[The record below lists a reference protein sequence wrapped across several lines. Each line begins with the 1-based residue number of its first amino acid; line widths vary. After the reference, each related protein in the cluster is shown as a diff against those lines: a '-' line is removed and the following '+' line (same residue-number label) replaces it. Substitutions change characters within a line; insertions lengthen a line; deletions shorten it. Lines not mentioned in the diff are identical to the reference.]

1 MELSVYFDPVGL
13 QKMEIFSSRRP
24 RMMDYC
30 IIHSDEQGFPDLE
43 GVQIALIGVP
53 EERGNVNNTGC
64 AGAPDK
70 IREQLFQ
77 LFPAHWKIR
86 LADLGN
92 IKKGHSLNDTFFAI
106 SAVCGELLKNNITPV
121 LLGGSQDITWA
132 TYKSYE
138 ELGQIINI
146 VSVDSRFDLGEE
158 DSAISAQSYLSK
170 ILLHQPNYLFNYTNI
185 GYQSYYVDN
194 DAVNLMSK
202 LLFDTYRLGVVR
214 ADMEEVEPIVR
225 NADMLSVDISAI
237 RKAEA
242 PGNKNA
248 GPNGFYGEEI
258 CQIMRYAGLSDKL
271 SCLGIFEYN
280 PEYDD
285 NHQTAML
292 IAQMIW
298 YFLEGFSHRKNDFP
312 YRDKDKSDYL
322 KYVVPVEN
330 HTEDLIFYK
339 SKKSDRWW
347 MEVQCTANV
356 KARYERHYMVPCS
369 YQDYQAACA
378 NDIPERW
385 WMVYQK
391 LM

>member
-1 MELSVYFDPVGL
+1 MELSVYFDPVQL
-13 QKMEIFSSRRP
+13 AKMEIPASQRP
-24 RMMDYC
+24 RILELC
-30 IIHSDEQGFPDLE
+30 TVNTPESGFPDVE
-43 GVQIALIGVP
+43 KCNIAIIGVP
-53 EERGNVNNTGC
+53 EERGNVDNSGC
-64 AGAPDK
+64 ANGPDK

-77 LFPAHWKIR
+77 LFPGRWNINIV
-86 LADLGN
+86 DLGN
-92 IKKGHSLNDTFFAI
+92 IKRGHSLNDTFFAL
-106 SAVCGELLKNNITPV
+106 SSVCSELLKMNIIPV
-121 LLGGSQDITWA
+121 ILGGSQDITWA
-132 TYKSYE
+132 AYKSYE

-146 VSVDSRFDLGEE
+146 VSVDSRFDIGEE
-158 DSAISAQSYLSK
+158 DSALTSRSYLSK

-194 DAVNLMSK
+194 EAVNLMSK
-202 LLFDTYRLGVVR
+202 LFFDTYRLGVVR

-225 NADMLSVDISAI
+225 NADMLSVDISAV
-237 RKAEA
+237 RQGEA

-248 GPNGFYGEEI
+248 GPNGFFGDEI

-271 SCLGIFEYN
+271 SAVGLFEYN
-280 PEYDD
+280 PLYDNND
-285 NHQTAML
+285 QTAKLM
-292 IAQMIW
+292 AQMIW
-298 YFLEGFSHRKNDFP
+298 YFCEGYVQRKSDFP
-312 YRDKDKSDYL
+312 YRDKEKSDYI

-330 HTEDLIFYK
+330 HDDELIFYK

-347 MEVQCTANV
+347 MEVQCPQNV

-369 YQDYQAACA
+369 YEDYKDACA

>member
-1 MELSVYFDPVGL
+1 MELSVYFDPVKVDSL
-13 QKMEIFSSRRP
+13 NIPVSLRP
-24 RMMDYC
+24 RMFEICTIYSGDNT
-30 IIHSDEQGFPDLE
+30 FPDVE
-43 GVQIALIGVP
+43 KANIAIIGVP
-53 EERGNVNNTGC
+53 EERGNINNDGC
-64 AGAPDK
+64 AQGPDR

-77 LFPAHWKIR
+77 LFPGKWNIGIV
-86 LADLGN
+86 DLGN
-92 IKKGHSLNDTFFAI
+92 IKRGHSLNDTFFAL
-106 SAVCGELLKNNITPV
+106 SAVCSELLKMNVVPV

-132 TYKSYE
+132 AYKSYE

-146 VSVDSRFDLGEE
+146 VSVDSRFDIGEE
-158 DSAISAQSYLSK
+158 ESDLSSQSYLSK
-170 ILLHQPNYLFNYTNI
+170 ILLHQPNYLFNYTNL

-202 LLFDTYRLGVVR
+202 LFFDTYRLGNVR
-214 ADMEEVEPIVR
+214 ANMEEVEPIVR
-225 NADMLSVDISAI
+225 NADMMTVDISAV
-237 RKAEA
+237 RQAEA

-248 GPNGFYGEEI
+248 GPNGFFGDEI

-271 SCLGIFEYN
+271 SMLGLFEYN
-280 PEYDD
+280 PLYD
-285 NHQTAML
+285 NNRQTAIL

-298 YFLEGFSHRKNDFP
+298 YFCEGYVQRKNDFP

-322 KYVVPVEN
+322 RYVVPVEN
-330 HTEDLIFYK
+330 HDDDLIFYK

-347 MEVQCTANV
+347 MEVQCAQNI
-356 KARYERHYMVPCS
+356 KKRYERHYMVPCS
-369 YQDYQAACA
+369 YNDYQDACA